1 MRKLCMSIF
10 FILVILVGCSNDEAY
25 QNALAEGI
33 ECIKEEEYQEATSA
47 FELAL
52 QEKEDDEKATNLL
65 FQTNA
70 YEKALFELEE
80 GNLKK
85 AKKQVN
91 DVMEIEEGSEILIE
105 RAEKLLT
112 VITEHESKLTELVE
126 SYESALGNFKKK
138 DFKQANKLIKSILK
152 NDLDDVVY
160 EEIKKDTKSLKKE
173 IKIAIEQEEKAE
185 QLRKEKEQA
194 AREAEEQKRLEKERV
209 EQERAEKAKA
219 EQERKMKEEAEKE
232 KVAKAKE
239 ESNGGFTLE
248 KAKAYAEEVFKD
260 DEDIGF
266 GVYDRLEY
274 ENGRPYYMG
283 RIVNIEM
290 QEAGGTGTIGHFK
303 VFEDGTVIY

>member
-1 MRKLCMSIF
+1 MRKLCMSVF

-126 SYESALGNFKKK
+126 SYESVLGNFKKK

-152 NDLDDVVY
+152 NDLDDVVD
-160 EEIKKDTKSLKKE
+160 EEIKKDTKSLKK
-173 IKIAIEQEEKAE
+173 KST
-185 QLRKEKEQA
+185 
-194 AREAEEQKRLEKERV
+194 RLNSSHV
-209 EQERAEKAKA
+209 
-219 EQERKMKEEAEKE
+219 
-232 KVAKAKE
+232 
-239 ESNGGFTLE
+239 SIS
-248 KAKAYAEEVFKD
+248 YAVFCLK
-260 DEDIGF
+260 
-266 GVYDRLEY
+266 
-274 ENGRPYYMG
+274 
-283 RIVNIEM
+283 
-290 QEAGGTGTIGHFK
+290 K
-303 VFEDGTVIY
+303 KK